1 MHELGPKSPQG
12 EASHPNARGSA
23 HPAALSESEL
33 LKHITVSR
41 GRAGG
46 PGGQN
51 RNKVETKITLL
62 HEPTGLEAHA
72 SERRSAEENRKVA
85 MRRLRL
91 VLATQIRLVP
101 VARDAF
107 GDVTSDLW
115 RSRCKGGRIVCSPD
129 HADFPSLL
137 AEALDVIEI
146 SGNDPKKAA
155 LRLSC
160 SASQLIKFVKDH
172 PPAFEAWNRS
182 RDSLGLHPLK

>member
-1 MHELGPKSPQG
+1 MHDLRPKTASGGSPQP
-12 EASHPNARGSA
+12 ST
-23 HPAALSESEL
+23 HPAASTEEEL
-33 LKHITVSR
+33 LKHVTVSR

-62 HEPTGLEAHA
+62 HKPTGIETHA

-85 MRRLRL
+85 LRRLRL
-91 VLATQIRLVP
+91 ALATQIRVTPVP
-101 VARDAF
+101 RDAF

-115 RSRCKGGRIVCSPD
+115 RSRCKSGRIVCSPD
-129 HADFPSLL
+129 HMDYPSLL
-137 AEALDVIEI
+137 AEALDVIEV
-146 SGNDPKKAA
+146 SGHDPKKAA

-172 PPAFEAWNRS
+172 SPAFDWWNQQRESRS
-182 RDSLGLHPLK
+182 LHPLK

>member
-1 MHELGPKSPQG
+1 MHELRSKSASGGSAQPS
-12 EASHPNARGSA
+12 SHPASA
-23 HPAALSESEL
+23 TEEEL
-33 LKHITVSR
+33 LKHVKVSR

-62 HEPTGLEAHA
+62 HEPTGIETHA

-85 MRRLRL
+85 LRRLRL
-91 VLATQIRLVP
+91 ALATQVRCAP
-101 VARDAF
+101 VSRDSF

-115 RSRCKGGRIVCSPD
+115 RSRCKSGRIVCSPD
-129 HADFPSLL
+129 HIDFPSLL
-137 AEALDVIEI
+137 AEALDVIEV
-146 SGNDPKKAA
+146 SGHDPKRAA

-172 PPAFEAWNRS
+172 PPALETWNKN
-182 RDSLGLHPLK
+182 RDSHGLHPLK

>member
-1 MHELGPKSPQG
+1 MHNLRPKSDSG
-12 EASHPNARGSA
+12 GSPKPSV
-23 HPAALSESEL
+23 HPAASTEEEL
-33 LKHITVSR
+33 LKHIIVSR

-62 HEPTGLEAHA
+62 HKPTGIETHA

-85 MRRLRL
+85 LRRLRL
-91 VLATQIRLVP
+91 ALATQIRIAPVP
-101 VARDAF
+101 RDSF

-115 RSRCKGGRIVCSPD
+115 RSRCKSGRIVCSPD
-129 HADFPSLL
+129 HTDFPSLL
-137 AEALDVIEI
+137 AEALDVIET
-146 SGNDPKKAA
+146 SGHDPKKAA

-172 PPAFEAWNRS
+172 PPAMEAWNRS
-182 RDSLGLHPLK
+182 RIDHGLHPLK

>member
-1 MHELGPKSPQG
+1 MHELDPKP
-12 EASHPNARGSA
+12 ATGSSNQAGKA
-23 HPAALSESEL
+23 HPAALAETEL
-33 LKHITVSR
+33 LKHVAVSR

-51 RNKVETKITLL
+51 RNKVETKITVL
-62 HEPTGLEAHA
+62 HEPTGIEAHA

-91 VLATQIRLVP
+91 ALATQVRLVP
-101 VARDAF
+101 LARDAF

-115 RSRCKGGRIVCSPD
+115 RSRLQSGRIACSPD
-129 HADFPSLL
+129 HVDFPSLL
-137 AEALDVIEI
+137 AEAMDVIAV
-146 SGNDPKKAA
+146 SGHDPKKAA

-172 PPAFEAWNRS
+172 PPAFEHWNKS
-182 RDSLGLHPLK
+182 RDELGLHPLK

>member
-1 MHELGPKSPQG
+1 MHDLRPNSPSG
-12 EASHPNARGSA
+12 ASPLPSA
-23 HPAALSESEL
+23 HPACLPEAEL
-33 LKHITVSR
+33 LKSVRVSR
-41 GRAGG
+41 GRDGG

-62 HEPTGLEAHA
+62 HAPTGIETHA

-85 MRRLRL
+85 LRRLRL
-91 VLATQIRLVP
+91 ALATQHRCSP
-101 VARDAF
+101 VARDSF

-115 RSRCKGGRIVCSPD
+115 RSRCKSGRIVCSPD

-137 AEALDVIEI
+137 AEALDVIAI
-146 SGNDPKKAA
+146 CGHDPKLAA

-172 PPAFEAWNRS
+172 PPAFEHWNRS
-182 RDSLGLHPLK
+182 RENRGLHPLK